1 MINYEALDT
10 LTERFED
17 GVPKEEAADTLRQY
31 LDATHAYIALRW
43 GRLEGKQYYAVTLM
57 VTDPD
62 GDEEHLE
69 TLSDMFNNA
78 AIDDTVSFEDGK
90 NGDSA
95 ATSAP
100 FIRSEN
106 ELLSRFDLKRLD
118 IWCIYN
124 CWI

>member
-10 LTERFED
+10 LTERFETAF
-17 GVPKEEAADTLRQY
+17 PKEEAADMLRQY

-69 TLSDMFNNA
+69 TLSGMFNNA

-95 ATSAP
+95 ANQTPSFDA
-100 FIRSEN
+100 RN
-106 ELLSRFDLKRLD
+106 ELLSRFGLEASRYSVYL
-118 IWCIYN
+118 
-124 CWI
+124 

>member
-1 MINYEALDT
+1 M
-10 LTERFED
+10 
-17 GVPKEEAADTLRQY
+17 
-31 LDATHAYIALRW
+31 
-43 GRLEGKQYYAVTLM
+43 EGKQYYAVTLM

-69 TLSDMFNNA
+69 TLSGMFNNA
-78 AIDDTVSFEDGK
+78 AIEDTVSFEDGK

-95 ATSAP
+95 ATSNP

-106 ELLSRFDLKRLD
+106 ELLSRFGLKRLD
-118 IWCIYN
+118 IRCIYN